1 MNNVD
6 ALVDFLNGIDGQ
18 GYKAYKGLRGTW
30 AFSYF
35 TLLVDHVQGDPFAA
49 PSRVRVILPKET
61 AALEVD
67 VLGSRSRRL
76 GVASMLAKRFSQAAH
91 GTMVRRGSGKSGVIG
106 IAAPGQEVLAQTAV
120 IVGDDGTVEARFRI
134 GLPAHGRRAGG
145 REAIELITADVPA
158 VVNRSL
164 RAESVGHEDILRH
177 ALTNEDA
184 DALRAELDTN
194 GWVAFV
200 ADAAYLARKS
210 GVDDEPLLGD
220 IAVPFA
226 TPAGLTAE
234 VELPNAGT
242 VRGMAIPR
250 GVTLIVGGG
259 YHGKSTL
266 LRAIERGLYN
276 HCYGD
281 GRESVV
287 TDPAAVKIR
296 AEDGRSVAG
305 VDISSFIGTLP
316 QGQDA
321 RAFSTPN
328 ASGSTSQAAGI
339 VEALEAG
346 ATTLLID
353 EDTAATNFMI
363 RDRRMQALVPKE
375 GEPITPLV
383 DRVRS
388 LWETRG
394 ISCVIVLGG
403 SGDYLDVADTVVA
416 MKNFRPFDVTTDARR
431 VAAELPTGRE
441 REGSARTDRG
451 VPDTTSRPHLGRS
464 QYREAGSGDQGLQG
478 AFVVVRER
486 DDRRFRHHPTRVL
499 RPDARRGPRV
509 IDGPDTV
516 HGRAAFRE
524 RDSEPRHTSDRGE
537 RPGHAGRSEG
547 RRSRSI
553 PSDGTRRRSESSTY
567 PRGVYGASQRRLL
580 RRHTVLNERFPPER
594 RGVPIRGGGNHVP

>member
-1 MNNVD
+1 MNTVD

-18 GYKAYKGLRGTW
+18 GYKAYKGLRGNW
-30 AFSYF
+30 AFPDF
-35 TLLVDHVQGDPFAA
+35 TLHVDHVQGDPFAA

-61 AALEVD
+61 AALEID

-76 GVASMLAKRFSQAAH
+76 GVASLLASRFSQVAQ
-91 GTMVRRGSGKSGVIG
+91 GTMVRRGSGKSGVIE
-106 IAAPGQEVLAQTAV
+106 IATPGQEVLAQTAV
-120 IVGDDGTVEARFRI
+120 IVADDGTVEARFRI

-145 REAIELITADVPA
+145 REAIELITADVPT

-164 RAESVGHEDILRH
+164 RAGSVGYQDILRH

-184 DALRAELDTN
+184 DALRAELDAH

-200 ADAAYLARKS
+200 ADGAYLARKS

-220 IAVPFA
+220 TAVPFA
-226 TPAGLTAE
+226 TPAGLTAQ
-234 VELPNAGT
+234 VELPNAGA

-266 LRAIERGLYN
+266 LRAIERGVYN

-287 TDPAAVKIR
+287 TDPSAVKIR

-316 QGQDA
+316 QGQDT

-383 DRVRS
+383 DRIRS
-388 LWETRG
+388 LWETWG

-416 MKNFRPFDVTTDARR
+416 MKDFRPFDVTADARR

-441 REGSARTDRG
+441 REAPGPIEAFQTRLPNPTSVDPSTAKREAEIKVFKGRSLLFGSETIDVSAITQLVSYAQTLAVGCGLLMARTRFMD
-451 VPDTTSRPHLGRS
+451 GRRS
-464 QYREAGSGDQGLQG
+464 VSEILNLVTEVIEEKGLD
-478 AFVVVRER
+478 AL
-486 DDRRFRHHPTRVL
+486 DDRRVGDLAQFRPMELAAALNRL
-499 RPDARRGPRV
+499 RTLGVSSRE
-509 IDGPDTV
+509 
-516 HGRAAFRE
+516 AA
-524 RDSEPRHTSDRGE
+524 G
-537 RPGHAGRSEG
+537 AGS
-547 RRSRSI
+547 
-553 PSDGTRRRSESSTY
+553 
-567 PRGVYGASQRRLL
+567 
-580 RRHTVLNERFPPER
+580 
-594 RGVPIRGGGNHVP
+594 

>member
-1 MNNVD
+1 MNTVD

-18 GYKAYKGLRGTW
+18 GYKAYKGLRGNW
-30 AFSYF
+30 ASPDF
-35 TLLVDHVQGDPFAA
+35 TLYVDHVQGDPFAA

-61 AALEVD
+61 AALEID

-76 GVASMLAKRFSQAAH
+76 GVANLLASRFSQVAQ
-91 GTMVRRGSGKSGVIG
+91 GTMVRRGSGKSGVIE
-106 IAAPGQEVLAQTAV
+106 IATPGQEVLAQTAV
-120 IVGDDGTVEARFRI
+120 IVADDGTVEARFRI

-145 REAIELITADVPA
+145 REAIKLITADVPT

-164 RAESVGHEDILRH
+164 RAGSVGHQDILRH

-184 DALRAELDTN
+184 DALRAELDAH

-200 ADAAYLARKS
+200 ADGAYLARKS

-220 IAVPFA
+220 TAVPFA
-226 TPAGLTAE
+226 TPAGLTAQ
-234 VELPNAGT
+234 VALPNAGA

-266 LRAIERGLYN
+266 LRAIERGVYN

-287 TDPAAVKIR
+287 TDPSAVKIR

-316 QGQDA
+316 QGQDT
-321 RAFSTPN
+321 RVFSTPN

-388 LWETRG
+388 LWETWG

-416 MKNFRPFDVTTDARR
+416 MKDFRPFDVTADARR

-441 REGSARTDRG
+441 REAPGPIEAFQTRLPNPTSVDPSTAKREAEIKVFKGRSLLFGSETIDVSAITQLVSYAQTLAVGRGLLMARTRFMD
-451 VPDTTSRPHLGRS
+451 GRRS
-464 QYREAGSGDQGLQG
+464 VSEILNLVTEVIEEKGLD
-478 AFVVVRER
+478 AL
-486 DDRRFRHHPTRVL
+486 DDRRVGDLAQFRPMELAAALNRL
-499 RPDARRGPRV
+499 RTLEV
-509 IDGPDTV
+509 
-516 HGRAAFRE
+516 
-524 RDSEPRHTSDRGE
+524 
-537 RPGHAGRSEG
+537 
-547 RRSRSI
+547 
-553 PSDGTRRRSESSTY
+553 SSTEAA
-567 PRGVYGASQRRLL
+567 GAGS
-580 RRHTVLNERFPPER
+580 
-594 RGVPIRGGGNHVP
+594 

>member
-1 MNNVD
+1 MNTVD

-18 GYKAYKGLRGTW
+18 GYKAYKGLRGNW
-30 AFSYF
+30 AFPDF
-35 TLLVDHVQGDPFAA
+35 TLHVDHVQGDPFAA

-61 AALEVD
+61 AALEID

-76 GVASMLAKRFSQAAH
+76 GVAGLLASRFSQVAQ
-91 GTMVRRGSGKSGVIG
+91 GTMVRRGSGKSGVIE
-106 IAAPGQEVLAQTAV
+106 IATPGQEVLAQTAV
-120 IVGDDGTVEARFRI
+120 IVADDGTVEARFRI

-145 REAIELITADVPA
+145 REAIELITADVPT

-164 RAESVGHEDILRH
+164 RAGSVGHQDILRH

-184 DALRAELDTN
+184 DALRAELDAH

-200 ADAAYLARKS
+200 ADGAYLARKS

-220 IAVPFA
+220 TAVPFA
-226 TPAGLTAE
+226 TPAGLTAQ

-266 LRAIERGLYN
+266 LRAIERGVYN

-287 TDPAAVKIR
+287 TDPSAVKIR

-316 QGQDA
+316 QGQDT

-388 LWETRG
+388 LWETWG

-416 MKNFRPFDVTTDARR
+416 MKDFRPFDVTADARR

-441 REGSARTDRG
+441 REAPGPIEAFQTRLPNPTSVDPSTAKREAEIKVFKGRSLLFGSETIDVSAITQLVSYAQTLAVGCGLLMARTRFMD
-451 VPDTTSRPHLGRS
+451 GRRS
-464 QYREAGSGDQGLQG
+464 VSEILNLVTEVIEEKGLD
-478 AFVVVRER
+478 AL
-486 DDRRFRHHPTRVL
+486 DDRRVGDLAQFRPMELAAALNRL
-499 RPDARRGPRV
+499 RTLEV
-509 IDGPDTV
+509 
-516 HGRAAFRE
+516 
-524 RDSEPRHTSDRGE
+524 
-537 RPGHAGRSEG
+537 
-547 RRSRSI
+547 
-553 PSDGTRRRSESSTY
+553 SSTEAA
-567 PRGVYGASQRRLL
+567 GAG
-580 RRHTVLNERFPPER
+580 F
-594 RGVPIRGGGNHVP
+594 